1 MSVPP
6 YAEDPGNIQPTP
18 KVDAGRLWTG
28 GLATA
33 AVAALVAVVGVLIA
47 RGLFEVPLLAPT
59 SEGTL
64 GDASTAGLAGL
75 AAGAAL
81 LATGLMHLL
90 LLSTPRP
97 GQFFSWIMVLAT
109 LIAAIVPLLT
119 DAEANTKIATAAIY
133 VAIGATIASLVSS
146 VARSAVR
153 VRRANPPMAG
163 S

>member
-1 MSVPP
+1 VSVPP
-6 YAEDPGNIQPTP
+6 HAADPANIHPTP
-18 KVDAGRLWTG
+18 KVDAGRLWVG

-33 AVAALVAVVGVLIA
+33 SVAA
-47 RGLFEVPLLAPT
+47 LAPT

-64 GDASTAGLAGL
+64 GDANTAGLAGL
-75 AAGAAL
+75 AAAAAL

-90 LLSTPRP
+90 LVSTPRP

-109 LIAAIVPLLT
+109 IIAAILPFMT
-119 DAEANTKIATAAIY
+119 DAEQNTKIATAAIY
-133 VAIGATIASLVSS
+133 VAIGATIASLISS
-146 VARSAVR
+146 VARSAIR